1 MVSGGSR
8 VRRAT
13 IYECR
18 VRHKG
23 NGTFLSALRTYKRPF
38 KVDLNKQSKDQQLA
52 GRALLNFGNLSADL
66 SFLSDALAYEFFRD
80 AGVPAPRTTFAR
92 LFLSIDGKFTDRLIG
107 LYVLVENPED
117 QWAEEAF
124 GVKDVAL
131 FKPVT

>member
-1 MVSGGSR
+1 M
-8 VRRAT
+8 
-13 IYECR
+13 
-18 VRHKG
+18 
-23 NGTFLSALRTYKRPF
+23 
-38 KVDLNKQSKDQQLA
+38 NKQSKDQQLA